1 MSREPVKQKG
11 LATVSCIDGRWFQ
24 AKADNPAMPASRLP
38 LSVPEWEV
46 RNAWALVVV
55 TISSLDGAP
64 WLARV
69 LRLASYRRAQQAYQA
84 AADKFA
90 EISSKSKG
98 HEKAAERLQARFRK
112 QSEGKVQA

>member
-1 MSREPVKQKG
+1 MSREPAKQKG
-11 LATVSCIDGRWFQ
+11 LVTVSCIDGRWFQ
-24 AKADNPAMPASRLP
+24 AKAGNTAVPASRLP

-64 WLARV
+64 WLSRV
-69 LRLASYRRAQQAYQA
+69 LRLAGYKRAQQAYQA
-84 AADKFA
+84 AAAQFA

-98 HEKAAERLQARFRK
+98 HEKAAEGLQARFRK
-112 QSEGKVQA
+112 TSKGKDQA